1 MNNPCF
7 DKAFMRDERIGAF
20 LFFRNGVIDMEKTN
34 VKNHKTTMMQM
45 ITAVWPKVWDVMRKM
60 AAQIGRMSF
69 WGMAFLCFVFRLFM
83 VYPLGACAA
92 IATSC
97 IWLYWNLSAFKTG
110 VLKGLWIVL
119 GALGGRQQQ
128 SIWFEHEGREKIKD
142 VINRLSAQGINY
154 CNLVE
159 QVEDLPPENQ
169 WYAICNGLKAMG
181 LVAQTARRALYI
193 TWRLPEAAAE

>member
-1 MNNPCF
+1 
-7 DKAFMRDERIGAF
+7 
-20 LFFRNGVIDMEKTN
+20 MEKTN

-119 GALGGRQQQ
+119 GALGGQEQQ
-128 SIWFEHEGREKIKD
+128 SIWFEHEGREKIKPY
-142 VINRLSAQGINY
+142 G
-154 CNLVE
+154 CN
-159 QVEDLPPENQ
+159 
-169 WYAICNGLKAMG
+169 
-181 LVAQTARRALYI
+181 
-193 TWRLPEAAAE
+193 